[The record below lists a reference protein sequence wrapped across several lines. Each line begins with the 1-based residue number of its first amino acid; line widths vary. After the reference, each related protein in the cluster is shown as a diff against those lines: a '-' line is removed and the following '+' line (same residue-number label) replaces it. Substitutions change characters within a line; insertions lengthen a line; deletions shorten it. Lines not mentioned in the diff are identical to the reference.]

1 MRKREMET
9 ETETKN
15 WKTKNQEMGDE
26 GKHTMKKICYKMGIR
41 HSIKD
46 NLKNFAD
53 FYITCCIPVIPF
65 SLSAHMLFYLSE
77 ESAWGRGAAVVRYSA
92 DGLSG
97 GIPLF
102 PESLYPAEIR
112 SVQYPAHV
120 GDHEQR
126 FLDKFYDRILS
137 DLPAVAILHDGGLQR
152 GM

>member
-77 ESAWGRGAAVVRYSA
+77 ESAWGRGGFVNCMLLLSGILLMVCLAVFRYSLKA
-92 DGLSG
+92 YIRQKSG
-97 GIPLF
+97 QYSILLMLGITRLIVRP
-102 PESLYPAEIR
+102 SCCCYPA
-112 SVQYPAHV
+112 
-120 GDHEQR
+120 
-126 FLDKFYDRILS
+126 
-137 DLPAVAILHDGGLQR
+137 
-152 GM
+152 